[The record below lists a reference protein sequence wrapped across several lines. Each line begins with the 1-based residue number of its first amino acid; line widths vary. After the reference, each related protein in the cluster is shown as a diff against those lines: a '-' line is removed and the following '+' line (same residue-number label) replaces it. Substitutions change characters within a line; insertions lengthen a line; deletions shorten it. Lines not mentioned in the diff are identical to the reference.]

1 MIHRVYSD
9 LTTFKPLSFHG
20 GLNVLLAEKSQG
32 ASDRQTR
39 NRAGKSSFVEL
50 LHFLLGGNADTR
62 SLFRTESLASSHF
75 GMEFDLAGQRVGAER
90 IGTSASKITV
100 RAEDTSAW
108 PIEPA
113 GTRAPLLSNTDWRTV
128 LGTLM
133 FGLSAQEQEDKD
145 TTSPTFRSLFAYFVR
160 RQAANAFT
168 TPEKQADMQQ
178 LGDQQMALMYL
189 LGLDWSIARD
199 WHKIRERERTLR
211 ELAKAAGAGAFGA
224 VIGTVA
230 ELRTQLT
237 VAEAATRQLR
247 ERLQSFRV
255 LPEYESLEGE
265 ASRITKEISELVD
278 ANTLDKRLIID
289 LEESLKAESPPPISD
304 LNSLYEEVGVALPD
318 AVVRRFDEVRAFHDS
333 VVQNRRDY
341 LGGEVTAAQ
350 QRIAGRDQRKHQLDE
365 RRAEIMRL
373 LQTHGA
379 LQHFSQLQSELNRR
393 EAEVEALRQRY
404 SAAEQLEGSKT
415 ELEIER
421 NQLLLRL
428 RQDFREQKQL
438 LDDAIL
444 AFEETSNR
452 LYESAGSLR
461 IVDTDNGPVFEFNI
475 QGSRSK
481 GIKNMQI
488 FCFDMMLMRL
498 CTKRKIGPS
507 FLVHDSHLFDGVDGR
522 QVAKALQVGAST
534 AEELGFQYIVT
545 MNSDDAFKETSAN
558 FDLNPYI
565 LPTRLTDAT
574 EDGGLFGIRFG

>member
-9 LTTFKPLSFHG
+9 LATFKPLTFHS

-32 ASDRQTR
+32 ATERQTR
-39 NRAGKSSFVEL
+39 NRAGKTSFVEI
-50 LHFLLGGNADTR
+50 LHLLLGGNADPK
-62 SLFRTESLASSHF
+62 SLFRTEALEAVRF
-75 GMEFDLAGQRVGAER
+75 GMDFDLAGQRVGAER
-90 IGTSASKITV
+90 NGKSPSKLTV
-100 RAEDTSAW
+100 RADDTSTW
-108 PIEPA
+108 PIAPA
-113 GTRAPLLSNTDWRTV
+113 GARAPVLSNTDWRTV

-133 FGLSAQEQEDKD
+133 FGLSSAEQEDKD
-145 TTSPTFRSLFAYFVR
+145 ATSPTFRSLFAYFVR

-168 TPEKQADMQQ
+168 TPEKQAEMQQ

-211 ELAKAAGAGAFGA
+211 QLAKATGAGAFGA

-247 ERLQSFRV
+247 ERLESFRV
-255 LPEYESLEGE
+255 LPEYEAFEGE

-278 ANTLDKRLIID
+278 ANTLDKHLIID
-289 LEESLKAESPPPISD
+289 LEESLRAESPPPISD
-304 LNSLYEEVGVALPD
+304 LNALYAEVGVALPD

-333 VVQNRRDY
+333 VVQNRHDY

-350 QRIAGRDQRKHQLDE
+350 QRIATRDRRKHPLDE
-365 RRAEIMRL
+365 RRAEIMSL

-379 LQHFSQLQSELNRR
+379 LQHFSQLQGELNRHA
-393 EAEVEALRQRY
+393 AEVEALRQRY
-404 SAAEQLEGSKT
+404 AAAEQLEGTKT

-421 NQLLLRL
+421 HRLLLRL

-444 AFEETSNR
+444 AFEETSNQ

-461 IVDTDNGPVFEFNI
+461 VLDTDNGPVYQFNI

-481 GIKNMQI
+481 GIRNMQI

-498 CTKRKIGPS
+498 CSKRKTGPG

-522 QVAKALQVGAST
+522 QVAKALEVGAKT
-534 AEELGFQYIVT
+534 AEKLGFQYIVA
-545 MNSDDAFKETSAN
+545 MNSDDAFKETSQN
-558 FDLNPYI
+558 FDLNPHI
-565 LPTRLTDAT
+565 LSTRLTDAT